1 MRTWIRTALLAG
13 VSVASVFGQDVVYR
27 KSRILGERKR
37 VDLVFSGQEHA
48 LLIRKKGTVVKR
60 IPFGELDGFSF
71 RDVKRRRMSE
81 AGDILLLNGS
91 AGVLAIFTLP
101 VTLVVAVPMMFTKET
116 KHQLEIDFQDGG
128 VSRSMTL
135 QLDKSEYRTVL
146 ETIRSETGKR
156 LEMFPANKNP

>member
-135 QLDKSEYRTVL
+135 DKSEYRTVL